1 MICAQFS
8 KLTTF
13 QWYFSLHFIFIC
25 NYKCFSGCYSIQDLT
40 WHESPFWKLTWSLTR
55 ILSLKLRWG
64 MRPRAVQK
72 DHYSQTN
79 EDETKS
85 NTYSRFRRFEIR
97 AILLRENC
105 IGSHRCLKQIYFVA
119 VIYSDIHTFTY
130 IRDLHTLNASPLK
143 CLFER
148 KSCWAMWY
156 KILNHTLIMPLY
168 FERFGV
174 TI

>member
-85 NTYSRFRRFEIR
+85 NTYSTVLGALKFVRFCFGKIVSAATDVLNRSISSLLFTVIY
-97 AILLRENC
+97 ILLHTYEIC
-105 IGSHRCLKQIYFVA
+105 IRWMLLLWNVCLSEKAAKQCGTKY
-119 VIYSDIHTFTY
+119 
-130 IRDLHTLNASPLK
+130 
-143 CLFER
+143 
-148 KSCWAMWY
+148 
-156 KILNHTLIMPLY
+156 
-168 FERFGV
+168 
-174 TI
+174 